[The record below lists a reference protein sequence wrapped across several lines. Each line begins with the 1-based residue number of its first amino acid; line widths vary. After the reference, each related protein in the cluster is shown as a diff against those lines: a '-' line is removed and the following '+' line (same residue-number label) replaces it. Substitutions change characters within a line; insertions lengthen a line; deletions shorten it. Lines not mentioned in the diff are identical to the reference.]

1 MSEPTTSIIEPGRA
15 LDVLRQLEPQIRGID
30 PDHRAFVGLRA
41 AAEDHVEL
49 VDVTLREDG
58 VLDAAGADG
67 LVVVTNEEV
76 GDGDDVVCLTQLLC
90 VLPDG
95 TEVGIS
101 RVDGHPRARAWRTD
115 QDETDAAEDLRP
127 RDVTA
132 NAARRAF
139 GLPSLVAER
148 LPVAELLGRTWLI
161 AVAGEALRRFDTDD
175 GPRDVE
181 IDELTEAAGAP
192 LLGGLVTASDPL
204 PSWDAIHAHAAE
216 GRLELG
222 PFTVDAT
229 HAAWLDVDGL
239 AQVLDTTLPPA
250 GDLLDQLSITSDD
263 RAMAWALTTLL
274 DRGWHHP
281 Q

>member
-1 MSEPTTSIIEPGRA
+1 MSELTTSTIEPGRA
-15 LDVLRQLEPQIRGID
+15 LDVLRQLEPQLRGVAS
-30 PDHRAFVGLRA
+30 DHRAIVGLRA
-41 AAEDHVEL
+41 VATDHVEL

-76 GDGDDVVCLTQLLC
+76 GDGDEVVCLTQLLC

-101 RVDGHPRARAWRTD
+101 RVDGQTQARAWRTD

-139 GLPSLVAER
+139 GLPSLVADR
-148 LPVAELLGRTWLI
+148 LPVEGLLGRAWLI

-181 IDELTEAAGAP
+181 IDDLAEAARAP
-192 LLGGLVTASDPL
+192 LLGGLVTGADPV
-204 PSWDAIHAHAAE
+204 PTWDAVHAHAAE

-222 PFTVDAT
+222 PFTVDPT
-229 HAAWLDVDGL
+229 HAAWLDTDGL

-250 GDLLDQLSITSDD
+250 EDLLDQLRITSDD
-263 RAMAWALTTLL
+263 HAMAWALTYLL
-274 DRGWHHP
+274 DRGWHRP
-281 Q
+281 E